1 MIKIVVIDDHPIV
14 MDGLRNVFANHPD
27 ISVEGYYRDGQSGFA
42 ALAHTEARVILLDIN
57 LPDTNGISLCHQIKS
72 TYPHM
77 DIVALSLHNER
88 PVIKSML
95 KNGAK
100 AYVLKNAPGQEI
112 IDAIHAV
119 YHGRNYYCTATKLA
133 LANAEASHLETVP
146 LITRRER
153 EVLRLIGEGM
163 TSQEV
168 ADKLFISTHTVESH
182 RKKLMEKFE
191 VKNIIS
197 VIKLASE
204 YGML

>member
-1 MIKIVVIDDHPIV
+1 MIKIIVIDDHPIV
-14 MDGLRNVFANHPD
+14 MDGLKNLFVNHTN
-27 ISVEGYYRDGQSGFA
+27 ISVVGYFSDGQSGFD
-42 ALAHTEARVILLDIN
+42 ALSDTDARVVLLDIN
-57 LPDTNGISLCHQIKS
+57 LPDTNGISLCHKIKT
-72 TYPHM
+72 TYPH
-77 DIVALSLHNER
+77 IAIIALSLHNER

-112 IDAIHAV
+112 VDAIHEV
-119 YHGRNYYCTATKLA
+119 YYGRTYHCSATRRA
-133 LANAEASHLETVP
+133 LADAEASHLETVP

-153 EVLRLIGEGM
+153 EVLRLIGEGL

-168 ADKLFISTHTVESH
+168 ADKLFISAHTVESH

-197 VIKLASE
+197 VIKLATE

>member
-1 MIKIVVIDDHPIV
+1 MTNVIVIDDHPIV
-14 MDGLRNVFANHPD
+14 MDGLKNLFANHPE
-27 ISVEGYYRDGQSGFA
+27 IAVAGYFSDGQSGFD
-42 ALAHTEARVILLDIN
+42 ALQDTPARVVLLDIN
-57 LPDTNGISLCHQIKS
+57 LPDTNGIALCQKIKAA
-72 TYPHM
+72 YPHIE
-77 DIVALSLHNER
+77 IVALSLHNER

-95 KNGAK
+95 HNGAK
-100 AYVLKNAPGQEI
+100 GYVLKNAPGHEI
-112 IDAIHAV
+112 IEAIHAV
-119 YHGRNYYCTATKLA
+119 SQGQAYYCSATTLA
-133 LANAEASHLETVP
+133 LADAGASHLETVP

-153 EVLRLIGEGM
+153 EVLQLIGDGL

-204 YGML
+204 YGLL

>member
-1 MIKIVVIDDHPIV
+1 MMKIVVIDDHPIV
-14 MDGLRNVFANHPD
+14 MDGLKNVFANHPQ
-27 ISVEGYYRDGQSGFA
+27 IEVVGYYSDGQSGFE
-42 ALAHTEARVILLDIN
+42 ALQNTKARVILLDIN
-57 LPDTNGISLCHQIKS
+57 LPDTNGISLCHQIKAK
-72 TYPHM
+72 YPHL

-112 IDAIHAV
+112 IDAIEAV
-119 YHGRNYYCTATKLA
+119 YHGRTYYCSATKLA
-133 LANAEASHLETVP
+133 LEDADASHLETVP

-153 EVLRLIGEGM
+153 EVLKLIGEGL